1 MSHVVRPAITAEVQ
15 AQKVCTR
22 ACACQRGAAQRSANE
37 AMGEEV
43 RLLLT
48 QIEPGVADAR
58 LGHGGGEGAGAGAGA
73 VMKERWKAS
82 RSRLVRARCVV

>member
-1 MSHVVRPAITAEVQ
+1 
-15 AQKVCTR
+15 
-22 ACACQRGAAQRSANE
+22 
-37 AMGEEV
+37 MGEEV

-58 LGHGGGEGAGAGAGA
+58 LGHCGGEGTGAGAGA